1 MKVARRTLLQAMG
14 MGAIMA
20 GNSACSPRPA
30 AQSPTS
36 TAPPTTSVAP
46 KPPDWAA
53 LRARLPGGLILPGD
67 PGYDTAR
74 LPFNPLYDG
83 QHAAAVANC
92 TRAEDV
98 QACVD
103 VARTARIPI
112 AARSGGHSYAGYCA
126 PDGGLLVDLAKLSAV
141 DVRSDGTAE
150 IGAGTK
156 LINVYAGLAKAGRAI
171 PAGSCP
177 TVGVAGL
184 TLGGGIGVLARKFG
198 LTCDRLVS
206 ARVVS
211 ADGRL
216 LTASAD
222 SEPDLFWALRGGGG
236 GNFGIVTSFTFRTEP
251 APDVTVFALQFPGGA
266 ATDVLGAWQDWMAG
280 APDEL
285 WSLCGITAGR
295 PPAARISGCLVGSAA
310 DLNPLLDRLRVRP
323 ASRSVQPKGFLDAMR
338 YFAGCS
344 EHTVAQC
351 HPESTGGQLG
361 REGYVA
367 TSRMLPTRVDP
378 ARLVS
383 TMDGRAGVDLLLD
396 SFGGAVSRVAA
407 DATAFPHRA
416 ALASA
421 QIYTGATPST
431 RDQALAAVSAVRD
444 GLGELTGP
452 TGYVSYIDPTMP
464 NWQTAYY
471 ADNVHR
477 LRSVAQKYDP
487 DRVFLFAQGI
497 S

>member
-1 MKVARRTLLQAMG
+1 

-20 GNSACSPRPA
+20 ESAACSPRPA

-36 TAPPTTSVAP
+36 TVPPPPTTSTAP

-53 LRARLPGGLILPGD
+53 LRARLPGGLVLPGD

-74 LPFNPLYDG
+74 LPYNPLYDG

-103 VARTARIPI
+103 VARDARIPI

-126 PDGGLLVDLAKLSAV
+126 PDGGLMVDLAKLSAV

-150 IGAGTK
+150 IGAGAK
-156 LINVYAGLAKAGRAI
+156 LINVYAGLTKAGRAL

-206 ARVVS
+206 ARVVA

-236 GNFGIVTSFTFRTEP
+236 GNFGIVTSFTFTTEP
-251 APDVTVFALQFPGGA
+251 APDVTVFALTFPAGA

-295 PPAARISGCLVGSAA
+295 PPASRITGCFVGSAA
-310 DLNPLLDRLRVRP
+310 ELNAQLDRLRVRP

-344 EHTVAQC
+344 QGSVDAC
-351 HPESTGGQLG
+351 GQPNRQG
-361 REGYVA
+361 FVA
-367 TSRMLPTRVDP
+367 TGHMLPGAVDA
-378 ARLVS
+378 ARFVS
-383 TMDGRAGVDLLLD
+383 TVDGRSGMDLLID
-396 SFGGAVSRVAA
+396 SWGGAISRIAPT
-407 DATAFPHRA
+407 ATAVPHRT

-421 QIYTGATPST
+421 QIYASATT
-431 RDQALAAVSAVRD
+431 ANRDRVTKSVIEVRD
-444 GLGELTGP
+444 AIGALTGP
-452 TGYVSYIDPTMP
+452 AAYVNYMDPTLP
-464 NWQTAYY
+464 GWPAAYY
-471 ADNVHR
+471 GANLSR
-477 LRSVAQKYDP
+477 LKDIAHKYDP
-487 DRVFLFAQGI
+487 DAVFAFAQ
-497 S
+497 SVNKT